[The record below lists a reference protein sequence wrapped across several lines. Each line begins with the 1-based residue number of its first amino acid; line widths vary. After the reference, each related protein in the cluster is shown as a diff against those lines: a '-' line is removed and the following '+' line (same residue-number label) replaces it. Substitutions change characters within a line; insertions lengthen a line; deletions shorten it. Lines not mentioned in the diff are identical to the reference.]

1 MRLPRLLSCLL
12 RHPRVAALA
21 FAVTTAALT
30 LPHPAWAEPFIPADD
45 TTIVERLR
53 DRPLD
58 RADQEFRQAR
68 AQLRASPRDLPLAT
82 SVARRCIELARRD
95 GDPRYLGYA
104 QAALAPWWSMPDPPV
119 AVLLMQATILQS
131 THAFEPAL
139 EALQRA
145 SRIEPN
151 NGQVWLTRATILQ
164 VQGRFDEAAASCD
177 KLRRVGA
184 ALYAA
189 ACLAE
194 LNSLTGHAEEARTTL
209 ERLALAS
216 STVNPAAPG
225 AWLSLIQAELAE
237 RMGDFE
243 AADRSY
249 RVALAA
255 GNNAYS
261 KGAYADFLLDRGR
274 AKEVIAL
281 VRNEQRAD
289 PLLLRLALAYRAE
302 RHADL
307 AKTVAAIQARFD
319 AARLR
324 GDTVHRREE
333 ARFALHLLDRP
344 DEALK
349 LALENWAVQKE
360 PADARILL
368 EAAKAAGRDAEAEP
382 VRAFIRDH
390 RLADQR
396 LTALLK

>member
-1 MRLPRLLSCLL
+1 MRLPRPLSCLL
-12 RHPRVAALA
+12 RPLRVAALA

-177 KLRRVGA
+177 KLRQVGA
-184 ALYAA
+184 AQYAA

-194 LNSLTGHAEEARTTL
+194 LNSLTGRAAEARTTL

-216 STVNPAAPG
+216 SAVNPAASL
-225 AWLSLIQAELAE
+225 AWLSIIQAELAE

-249 RVALAA
+249 RAALAA

-302 RHADL
+302 RHSEL
-307 AKTVAAIQARFD
+307 AATVAALRARFD

-333 ARFALHLLDRP
+333 ARFELHLLDRP

-349 LALENWAVQKE
+349 LALENWAEQKE

-368 EAAKAAGRDAEAEP
+368 ESARAAGSEADADR
-382 VRAFIRDH
+382 VRTFIRTHGLDDP
-390 RLADQR
+390 RLAV
-396 LTALLK
+396 LLR

>member
-1 MRLPRLLSCLL
+1 MRLPRPLSCLL
-12 RHPRVAALA
+12 RPLRVAALA

-177 KLRRVGA
+177 KLRQLGA
-184 ALYAA
+184 AQYAA

-194 LNSLTGHAEEARTTL
+194 LNSLTGRAAEARTTL

-216 STVNPAAPG
+216 STVNPAASL
-225 AWLSLIQAELAE
+225 AWLSIIQAELAE

-249 RVALAA
+249 HAALAA

-319 AARLR
+319 AAKLR